1 MVAHKKDYQKKAAVS
16 SRTLR
21 SGLTIRRALKAFGI
35 SQIKG
40 YTRPLPPRSSNLAVS
55 GFMSA

>member
-16 SRTLR
+16 SQTLR